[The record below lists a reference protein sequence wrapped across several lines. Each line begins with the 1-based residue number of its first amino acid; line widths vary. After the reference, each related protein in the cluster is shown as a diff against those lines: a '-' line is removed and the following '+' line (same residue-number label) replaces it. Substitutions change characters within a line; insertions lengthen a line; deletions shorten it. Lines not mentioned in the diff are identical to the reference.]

1 MKELLTE
8 WRKFVNEVGDPYSY
22 YRPSHWRQV
31 FSHPDTTIDTLI
43 DRVLR
48 EVFTMYSFLYPDE
61 AKDLKFF
68 APTKRS
74 PGEGEMYVRPA
85 MRKILDYTS
94 IWFENHE
101 VQEEDEDKA
110 KALKTFVDWLERN
123 VDEMIEINNTEDYEN
138 ILQSK
143 AHKILRRIA
152 EDETGNMLVAL
163 GAQLDKF

>member
-8 WRKFVNEVGDPYSY
+8 WRKFINEYEDVYNRNQSSRD
-22 YRPSHWRQV
+22 
-31 FSHPDTTIDTLI
+31 FFAKPDTTLDGLMHEILMQAH
-43 DRVLR
+43 
-48 EVFTMYSFLYPDE
+48 EMYAFLYPDE
-61 AKDLKFF
+61 PKDLKFF

-74 PGEGEMYVRPA
+74 PGDGEMYVRPA

-138 ILQSK
+138 LLHSK
-143 AHKILRRIA
+143 AHNILRRIA

>member
-8 WRKFVNEVGDPYSY
+8 WRNFINEYEDVYDREQSA
-22 YRPSHWRQV
+22 RD
-31 FSHPDTTIDTLI
+31 FFAKPDTTLDALMET
-43 DRVLR
+43 VLQ
-48 EVFTMYSFLYPDE
+48 EVFSVSAFLYPDTAE
-61 AKDLKFF
+61 EYYEEPDDWESF
-68 APTKRS
+68 
-74 PGEGEMYVRPA
+74 VRPA

-143 AHKILRRIA
+143 AHNILRRIA

>member
-1 MKELLTE
+1 MKEILTE
-8 WRKFVNEVGDPYSY
+8 WRKFINEYEDVYNREQSF
-22 YRPSHWRQV
+22 RNAIAK
-31 FSHPDTTIDTLI
+31 PDTTLDNLMTA
-43 DRVLR
+43 VLKK
-48 EVFTMYSFLYPDE
+48 VYTMYAFLYPDE

-74 PGEGEMYVRPA
+74 LGEGEMYVRPE